1 MVSLLLYAWM
11 RRIGRQDRQAGRQ
24 AGRTGRGERTRKKK
38 SPCVRSRSQEMNKIK
53 ICHCNLLVLTVKFLA
68 VLGLLGRRGLN
79 ADGIIQEEWWV
90 LDAGRQAGRQA
101 GEDASPAHRR
111 P

>member
-1 MVSLLLYAWM
+1 
-11 RRIGRQDRQAGRQ
+11 
-24 AGRTGRGERTRKKK
+24 
-38 SPCVRSRSQEMNKIK
+38 MNKIK
-53 ICHCNLLVLTVKFLA
+53 ICHCNLLVITVKFLA

-79 ADGIIQEEWWV
+79 ADGIQEEWWV
-90 LDAGRQAGRQA
+90 LDAGRGRQA